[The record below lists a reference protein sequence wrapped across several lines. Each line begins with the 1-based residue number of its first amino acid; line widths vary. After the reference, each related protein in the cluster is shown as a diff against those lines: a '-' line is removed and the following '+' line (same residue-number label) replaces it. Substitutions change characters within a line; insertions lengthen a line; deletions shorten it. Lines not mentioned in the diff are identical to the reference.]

1 MDGAAGSKAGG
12 RKELGTFKT
21 GKEVRAG
28 MQGQGSGEGE
38 GHTEALSQR
47 ALRNLTG
54 AAKELA
60 FPPGAVGTPGAQ
72 EAAGRGWHAGEGAA
86 PRPSWVTP
94 DVWVPLSNVFP
105 LQSAVRER
113 EGGRESEC
121 ECVCVCVC
129 VCV

>member
-1 MDGAAGSKAGG
+1 MFQVDGAAGSKAGG

-28 MQGQGSGEGE
+28 MQGQGLGEGE

-60 FPPGAVGTPGAQ
+60 FPPGQ
-72 EAAGRGWHAGEGAA
+72 RGPPEPRGKQEGAGMQERAQLPA
-86 PRPSWVTP
+86 PRGS
-94 DVWVPLSNVFP
+94 LLMSGCHFP
-105 LQSAVRER
+105 TFFPFRVQ
-113 EGGRESEC
+113 
-121 ECVCVCVC
+121 
-129 VCV
+129 